1 MKKTYIQPAIKAK
14 DLNSVSI
21 LAASA
26 TEIGTTESS
35 TGTTS
40 GTTTYGGISHGT
52 HEVDSKGNT
61 NLWSEDEDE

>member
-14 DLNSVSI
+14 DLNSVNI

-26 TEIGTTESS
+26 SEI
-35 TGTTS
+35 TGTT
-40 GTTTYGGISHGT
+40 GTGGVDMGYGGKDTGT

>member
-14 DLNSVSI
+14 DLNSVNI

-26 TEIGTTESS
+26 SEI
-35 TGTTS
+35 TGTT
-40 GTTTYGGISHGT
+40 GTGVDMGYGGKDQGT